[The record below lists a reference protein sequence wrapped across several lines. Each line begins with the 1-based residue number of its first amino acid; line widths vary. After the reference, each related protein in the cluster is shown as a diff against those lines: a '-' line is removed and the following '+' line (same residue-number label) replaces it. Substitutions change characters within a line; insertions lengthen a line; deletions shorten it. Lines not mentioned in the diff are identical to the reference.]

1 MRLSRSLTKPLRE
14 RPAEADS
21 ANAAYLI
28 QGGFIDQLGAGIY
41 NLLPLGWRVYRKVAQ
56 VIREEMDALGAQELN
71 LAALHPTGPWKASGR
86 WDDPEVRDVMYQFKD
101 QRGKDY
107 GLGFTHEEIAA
118 ALAKPHIQSYRDL
131 PQAFYQIQVKF
142 RNEPRAKSGV
152 LRGREFMMKDLYSF
166 HADEADRDEYYDRV
180 LEAYPKIF
188 KRLGLDALT
197 VEASGGVFTKY
208 SHEFQVLAESGEDTI
223 HHTEDGSFA
232 QNDEIF
238 EEKNAPKNAKNL
250 KKSSAI
256 EVGNIF
262 KLGKRFPEA
271 AGVAF
276 LDEQGNRQ
284 TPEMC
289 SYGIGP
295 SRCIGAAVEVHHDDH
310 GIIWPDA
317 IAPFAVHLVALGD
330 DADVTKAA
338 DKLYADLEQ
347 AGVEVLYDDR
357 DESAGVKF
365 NDADLIGI
373 PQRVTVSKKTLANSA
388 IGLKKRTGKSEK
400 TIPLR
405 EAVKVLKKSV

>member
-1 MRLSRSLTKPLRE
+1 MRLSQSLTKPLRE

-41 NLLPLGWRVYRKVAQ
+41 NLLPFGWRVYRKVAQ
-56 VIREEMDALGAQELN
+56 IIREEMDALGAQELN

-118 ALAKPHIQSYRDL
+118 QLAKPHIQSYRDL

-166 HADEADRDEYYDRV
+166 HADEADRDAYYDRV
-180 LEAYPKIF
+180 LKAYPKIF

-208 SHEFQVLAESGEDTI
+208 SHEFQVLAGSGEDTV
-223 HHTEDGSFA
+223 HYTEDGSFA

-238 EEKNAPKNAKNL
+238 DEKNVPKDAKNL

-276 LDEQGNRQ
+276 LDKQGNRQ
-284 TPEMC
+284 VPEMC

-295 SRCIGAAVEVHHDDH
+295 TRCIGTVVETSHDDN
-310 GIIWPDA
+310 GIIWPAA
-317 IAPFAVHLVALGD
+317 IAPFAVHIVALGD

-365 NDADLIGI
+365 NDADLVGI
-373 PQRVTVSKKTLANSA
+373 PQRVTVSKKTLEKQSA
-388 IGLKKRTGKSEK
+388 ELKRRDGKKVELVELG
-400 TIPLR
+400 TIT
-405 EAVKVLKKSV
+405 KKLTS